1 MRGGY
6 PKGKPLLRAS
16 LAAASS
22 GCRGLLC
29 IRRCQTTVEI
39 DDQCAVTRA
48 RSSCSSI
55 SLQLLAGQLDEARRL
70 SVLLD
75 STAEDM
81 GEESCAQKSVR
92 HNLLDDRKRTCS
104 PHRQQRPAPAK
115 IGRRFMLGEQM
126 LDADFPVAGD
136 VRHRR
141 AAIDRQIAAER
152 PGAAADELQA
162 EKARDA
168 EAVVLAKLAEVQV
181 RRLRILRCDRR
192 RARSE
197 SGPEGRRSS
206 HGSGSESFGSCP
218 RVSPRPAC
226 SGADRHYGGRVQ
238 RLPRHE
244 RQRRSSPHA
253 GRQEVPW
260 TPDLGLRAE
269 RQPIARESR
278 AFLDLEGFAAG
289 VILGF
294 HIFSIQ
300 YWNISIQF

>member
-6 PKGKPLLRAS
+6 PKGKPLLQAS

-48 RSSCSSI
+48 RSPCSSI

-141 AAIDRQIAAER
+141 AAVGRQIR
-152 PGAAADELQA
+152 VDPSDRRRRTQA
-162 EKARDA
+162 EEDNARHDRRRQA
-168 EAVVLAKLAEVQV
+168 REVQV
-181 RRLRILRCDRR
+181 RRLRILGCDRR
-192 RARSE
+192 GRAQKAALKVV
-197 SGPEGRRSS
+197 GPAVEAAAKALAASRR
-206 HGSGSESFGSCP
+206 
-218 RVSPRPAC
+218 RPNDLHVLVPTGITEDAYN
-226 SGADRHYGGRVQ
+226 AFPVTNAKDAPAPY
-238 RLPRHE
+238 
-244 RQRRSSPHA
+244 A

-260 TPDLGLRAE
+260 TPDLSLRAE
-269 RQPIARESR
+269 RQPIDRENR
-278 AFLDLEGFAAG
+278 AFLGLEGFAAG

-294 HIFSIQ
+294 HVFSIQ